1 MVEII
6 ENVDIES
13 KLAERVVKVMKDFD
27 PYAFHDSF
35 DSEDDAACT
44 VLYDLMNGG
53 LLTVEL
59 LCNFCDAL
67 MEEE

>member
-13 KLAERVVKVMKDFD
+13 KLAERVVSVMKDFD
-27 PYAFHDSF
+27 PYEFHDNF
-35 DSEDDAACT
+35 DSDDEAACV
-44 VLYDLMNGG
+44 VLHDLMNGG

-59 LCNFCDAL
+59 LCNFCDTL